1 MPADDCLDLLAG
13 ELRGEQGLNDGK
25 FRLLVRGKVG
35 AGGRLKLREG
45 ILTLIRGALQYRN
58 RFVVG
63 EEFVGFTLLGDD
75 LVRHCGYEGAQRP
88 KLHFIMCPKR
98 GGDGCFQGFVDS
110 HMSYILHDMDL
121 PFIIGIIAVVILAQA
136 ALLYFILR
144 RPANSTEGNGLM
156 LLQQQMQE
164 LARTLDAKV
173 SESSRAM
180 QENAHRQFSES
191 TRLIKE
197 ITTELTSVK
206 EIGRQ
211 TQTYAEQLQSL
222 QDLLKNPKQRGILGE
237 YYLET
242 TLKNVLPPGMY
253 QIQYPFKNGEVVDAV
268 VFVQDKV
275 VPVDSKF
282 SLDNYNR
289 FVSAGV
295 GTPERAAAE
304 KVFVNDLKL
313 RIQETAKY
321 IRPEEGTMDFA
332 FMFIPS
338 EGIYY
343 DLLSNQV
350 GGGSPKGLGTGE
362 EENLIQ
368 RAASKYKVII
378 VSPTSFLAYLQT
390 VLQGM
395 RALQIEQKAADIQK
409 RVGELGKHIGA
420 YEEFYK
426 KLGASLGTTVSHYNS
441 GYKELGKIDKD
452 VYRISGEKQSIEP
465 IVLDKPLIELD

>member
-1 MPADDCLDLLAG
+1 MVYLTGYTIAMDTTTIALLILFLLALQG
-13 ELRGEQGLNDGK
+13 AALYFFLRRQKG
-25 FRLLVRGKVG
+25 
-35 AGGRLKLREG
+35 
-45 ILTLIRGALQYRN
+45 
-58 RFVVG
+58 G
-63 EEFVGFTLLGDD
+63 EEGSGMV
-75 LVRHCGYEGAQRP
+75 
-88 KLHFIMCPKR
+88 
-98 GGDGCFQGFVDS
+98 
-110 HMSYILHDMDL
+110 
-121 PFIIGIIAVVILAQA
+121 
-136 ALLYFILR
+136 
-144 RPANSTEGNGLM
+144 

-164 LARTLDAKV
+164 LARTLDARV
-173 SESSRAM
+173 SESSRTM
-180 QENAHRQFSES
+180 QENAHRQFTES
-191 TRLIKE
+191 NRLIKE
-197 ITTELTSVK
+197 ITSELTSVK

-242 TLKNVLPPGMY
+242 VLKNVMSPQDY
-253 QIQYPFKNGEVVDAV
+253 RIQYMFKNGEVVDAV
-268 VFVQDKV
+268 IVINKKL

-289 FVSAGV
+289 FVGTPV
-295 GTPERAAAE
+295 GSPERAAAE

-313 RIQETAKY
+313 RITETAKY
-321 IRPEEGTMDFA
+321 IRPEEDTMDFA

-343 DLLSNQV
+343 DLLTNQV
-350 GGGSPKGLGTGE
+350 GGGE

-390 VLQGM
+390 VMQGLK
-395 RALQIEQKAADIQK
+395 ALQIEQKAVDIQK

-426 KLGASLGTTVSHYNS
+426 KLGISLGTSVSHWNA

-452 VYRISGEKQSIEP
+452 VYRIAEAKIGIEP
-465 IVLDKPLIELD
+465 ELLDRPVLDEQ

>member
-1 MPADDCLDLLAG
+1 MSIFTVA
-13 ELRGEQGLNDGK
+13 
-25 FRLLVRGKVG
+25 LLVL
-35 AGGRLKLREG
+35 ALLFLQG
-45 ILTLIRGALQYRN
+45 IG
-58 RFVVG
+58 
-63 EEFVGFTLLGDD
+63 
-75 LVRHCGYEGAQRP
+75 
-88 KLHFIMCPKR
+88 
-98 GGDGCFQGFVDS
+98 
-110 HMSYILHDMDL
+110 
-121 PFIIGIIAVVILAQA
+121 
-136 ALLYFILR
+136 LYFIFR
-144 RPANSTEGNGLM
+144 RRAEAPVGEGNGM
-156 LLQQQMQE
+156 ILLQQQLQNLE
-164 LARTLDAKV
+164 RTLDARV
-173 SESSRAM
+173 SESSRVM

-191 TRLIKE
+191 NKLIKE

-242 TLKNVLPPGMY
+242 VLRNVMSPEDY
-253 QIQYPFKNGEVVDAV
+253 RIQYPFKNGEIVDAV
-268 VFVQDKV
+268 IVINKKL

-289 FVSAGV
+289 FVSTQV

-304 KVFVNDLKL
+304 KAFVNDLKL
-313 RIQETAKY
+313 RITETAKY
-321 IRPEEGTMDFA
+321 IRPEEDTMDFA

-343 DLLSNQV
+343 DLLTNQI
-350 GGGSPKGLGTGE
+350 GGGAE

-390 VLQGM
+390 VMQGLK
-395 RALQIEQKAADIQK
+395 ALQIEEKAVDIQK
-409 RVGELGKHIGA
+409 RVGELGKHVAA
-420 YEEFYK
+420 YEQFYK
-426 KLGASLGTTVSHYNS
+426 KLGVSLSTSVSHYNA

-452 VYRISGEKQSIEP
+452 VYRIAESKIGIETEL
-465 IVLDKPLIELD
+465 LDKPTIENE

>member
-1 MPADDCLDLLAG
+1 MDIFTIALLILG
-13 ELRGEQGLNDGK
+13 LLFVQG
-25 FRLLVRGKVG
+25 
-35 AGGRLKLREG
+35 
-45 ILTLIRGALQYRN
+45 
-58 RFVVG
+58 
-63 EEFVGFTLLGDD
+63 
-75 LVRHCGYEGAQRP
+75 
-88 KLHFIMCPKR
+88 
-98 GGDGCFQGFVDS
+98 
-110 HMSYILHDMDL
+110 
-121 PFIIGIIAVVILAQA
+121 IG
-136 ALLYFILR
+136 LYFIFKR
-144 RPANSTEGNGLM
+144 REAPVEEGSGM
-156 LLQQQMQE
+156 VLLQQQLQNLE
-164 LARTLDAKV
+164 RTLDARV
-173 SESSRAM
+173 AESSRTM
-180 QENAHRQFSES
+180 QENSHRQFSES
-191 TRLIKE
+191 NRLIKE

-242 TLKNVLPPGMY
+242 VLRNVMSPADY
-253 QIQYPFKNGEVVDAV
+253 VIQYPFKNGEVVDAV
-268 VFVQDKV
+268 IRINKKL

-289 FVSAGV
+289 FVSAPV
-295 GTPERAAAE
+295 GSPERAAAKKTFE
-304 KVFVNDLKL
+304 NDLKL

-321 IRPEEGTMDFA
+321 IRPEEDTMDFA

-343 DLLSNQV
+343 DLLTNQV
-350 GGGSPKGLGTGE
+350 GTEE

-390 VLQGM
+390 VMQGLK
-395 RALQIEQKAADIQK
+395 ALQIEQKAVDIQK

-426 KLGASLGTTVSHYNS
+426 KLGVSLGTSVSHWNA

-452 VYRISGEKQSIEP
+452 VYRIAESKIGIEP
-465 IVLDKPLIELD
+465 ELLEKPAAELE